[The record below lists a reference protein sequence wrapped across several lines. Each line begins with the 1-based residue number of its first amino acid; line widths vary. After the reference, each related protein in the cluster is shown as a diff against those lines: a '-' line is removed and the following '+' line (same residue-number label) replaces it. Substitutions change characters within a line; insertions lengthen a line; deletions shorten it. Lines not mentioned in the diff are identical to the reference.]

1 MKRKLDANET
11 TILSAYRPTTDFNQ
25 PLHSTEHFKTE
36 KQDLNKN
43 RMKLHKHLTH
53 LNLGFSKKMTGTY
66 ESSKEKWNVSTYC
79 THNTIKLSH

>member
-11 TILSAYRPTTDFNQ
+11 TILSAYRPTKDFNQ
-25 PLHSTEHFKTE
+25 PLHSIEHFKTE

-53 LNLGFSKKMTGTY
+53 LNLDFITK
-66 ESSKEKWNVSTYC
+66 NDR
-79 THNTIKLSH
+79 NL